1 MNAQALVPLIVEISL
16 ILIVA
21 AVGLRSRWRD
31 LTYDIRRPRWLF
43 RGILAVNVVV
53 PLTAVV
59 MILIL
64 PIAPPVK
71 AGILLMAISPMAP
84 FVPARMLKAGA
95 GRGLA
100 FGEYFA
106 LILLAILIVPGTL
119 HLMSAFGPREVSLP
133 IGTITWFIFV
143 SVLLPLG
150 GGLLVAELLPRHA
163 ALLSRIASTTGNLLL
178 VPVALIILFKLS
190 GTLLG
195 LIGDGTLLAMIVT
208 TVAGLA
214 AGHFLGGR
222 EPVNQIA
229 LSMAATTRHPGI
241 AAIIADRH
249 FDDERVM
256 PAVILFLLV
265 GAVVSTLYMV
275 WAEKR
280 LPPAPV
286 ILPNRG
292 PGPSPDLPRGG

>member
-1 MNAQALVPLIVEISL
+1 MNAQALVPLIVQISL

-31 LTYDIRRPRWLF
+31 LTFDIRQPRWLF

-53 PLTAVV
+53 PLTAVAMV
-59 MILIL
+59 LVL
-64 PIAPPVK
+64 PIALPVK
-71 AGILLMAISPMAP
+71 AGIILMAVSPMAP

-106 LILLAILIVPGTL
+106 LILLAILIVPATMAL
-119 HLMSAFGPREVSLP
+119 ISAFVPRDILLP
-133 IGTITWFIFV
+133 VGTIAWFIFV

-163 ALLSRIASTTGNLLL
+163 DLLSRIASTTGNLLL

-190 GTLLG
+190 GALLG
-195 LIGDGTLLAMIVT
+195 LIGDGTLLAIVVT

-241 AAIIADRH
+241 AAIVAHRH
-249 FDDERVM
+249 FDDQRVM
-256 PAVILFLLV
+256 LAVILFLLV

-280 LPPAPV
+280 LPPEPV
-286 ILPNRG
+286 ILPSRQAS
-292 PGPSPDLPRGG
+292 PSPDLNRGG